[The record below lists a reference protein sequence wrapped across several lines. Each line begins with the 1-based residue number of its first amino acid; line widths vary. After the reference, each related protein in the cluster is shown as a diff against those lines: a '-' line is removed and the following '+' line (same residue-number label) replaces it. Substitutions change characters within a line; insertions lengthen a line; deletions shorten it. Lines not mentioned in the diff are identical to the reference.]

1 MKKLT
6 ILITAILALS
16 MILGACAS
24 VNPQEPVETD
34 PPQTDPEQT
43 YPGGEEVEEPEKP
56 EEPVNQDIDL
66 TGGLAYITDPSVS
79 DDDLND
85 QAEDL
90 NEFALDLYH
99 QLAKEEGNLV
109 YSPYSIYQAFLMVY
123 AGADTETRTQIA
135 EVLDIDLEDGDLV
148 HEWMNALNQ
157 RLTELP
163 DYLPEGSQ
171 PLVFNV
177 ANALWAQKDFH
188 FEQAFLDKL
197 SANYNAGL
205 KLVDFS
211 NPEEAR
217 QVINLWV
224 AAQTNDKIKDLI
236 PQGML
241 NEMTRLVITN
251 AIYFKGAW
259 QNRFDE
265 SHTKNAPFY
274 LLDGSQVDVEMMSNS
289 FNGVALVDD
298 SFTAVRL
305 PYEGGNYAMAL
316 LMPNGDFKDFEST
329 LDEDSFGDIL
339 NRLEDGY
346 MRIDFQMPRFTTE
359 SSFSLADQLKALG
372 MENAFDPMLADFTQ
386 ITGQK
391 DLYISDVVHQAF
403 IDVNE
408 EGTEAAAATA
418 IGMTT
423 TSMPIESYEITLDHP
438 FIYVIY
444 EQTTNTIVFM
454 GRFVKP

>member
-16 MILGACAS
+16 MILGACAP

-43 YPGGEEVEEPEKP
+43 YPGGEEVVEPEKP

-79 DDDLND
+79 EDDLND
-85 QAEDL
+85 HAEDL

-123 AGADTETRTQIA
+123 AGADTETRSQIA
-135 EVLDIDLEDGDLV
+135 DVLDIDLEDGDLV
-148 HEWMNALNQ
+148 HEWMNALN
-157 RLTELP
+157 LKLAELP
-163 DYLPEGSQ
+163 DYMPEGSQ

-274 LLDGSQVDVEMMSNS
+274 LLDGSQVEVEMMSNS

-372 MENAFDPMLADFTQ
+372 MENAFDPTLADFTQ

>member
-16 MILGACAS
+16 MILGACTP

-43 YPGGEEVEEPEKP
+43 YPGGEEVVEPEKP

-123 AGADTETRTQIA
+123 AGADTETRAQIA
-135 EVLDIDLEDGDLV
+135 DALDIDLEDGDLV
-148 HEWMNALNQ
+148 HEWMNALNL

-163 DYLPEGSQ
+163 DYMPEGSQ

-197 SANYNAGL
+197 FANYKAGL

-224 AAQTNDKIKDLI
+224 AAQTNDKIKELI
-236 PQGML
+236 SQGML

-259 QNRFDE
+259 LNRFDE
-265 SHTKNAPFY
+265 DHTKNAPFY
-274 LLDGSQVDVEMMSNS
+274 LLDGSQVEVEMMSNS
-289 FNGVALVDD
+289 FNGGALVND
-298 SFTAVRL
+298 SYTAVRL
-305 PYEGGNYAMAL
+305 PYEGGNYAMVL

-329 LDEDSFGDIL
+329 LDEDGFEDVL
-339 NRLEDGY
+339 NRLADGY
-346 MRIDFQMPRFTTE
+346 NMVDFQMPRFTTE

-372 MENAFDPMLADFTQ
+372 IQNAFDPTLADFSH
-386 ITGQK
+386 ITGKK
-391 DLYISDVVHQAF
+391 DLYISNVIHQAF

-418 IGMTT
+418 LSMTT
-423 TSMPIESYEITLDHP
+423 ASMPIESYEITLDHP

>member
-16 MILGACAS
+16 MILGACAP

-43 YPGGEEVEEPEKP
+43 YPGGEEVVEPEKP
-56 EEPVNQDIDL
+56 EEPVNQDIDI

-79 DDDLND
+79 EDDLND
-85 QAEDL
+85 HAEDL

-99 QLAKEEGNLV
+99 QLAKEEGNLI

-135 EVLDIDLEDGDLV
+135 DALDIDLEDGDLV
-148 HEWMNALNQ
+148 HEWMNALNL

-163 DYLPEGSQ
+163 DYMPEGSQ

-188 FEQAFLDKL
+188 FEEAFLDKL
-197 SANYNAGL
+197 AANYNAGL

-224 AAQTNDKIKDLI
+224 AAQTNDKIKELI
-236 PQGML
+236 SQGML

-259 QNRFDE
+259 QNRFNE
-265 SHTKNAPFY
+265 TNTKNAPFY
-274 LLDGSQVDVEMMSNS
+274 LLDGSQVEVEMMSNS
-289 FNGVALVDD
+289 FNGVALVNDTL
-298 SFTAVRL
+298 TAVRL
-305 PYEGGNYAMAL
+305 P
-316 LMPNGDFKDFEST
+316 
-329 LDEDSFGDIL
+329 
-339 NRLEDGY
+339 
-346 MRIDFQMPRFTTE
+346 
-359 SSFSLADQLKALG
+359 
-372 MENAFDPMLADFTQ
+372 
-386 ITGQK
+386 
-391 DLYISDVVHQAF
+391 
-403 IDVNE
+403 
-408 EGTEAAAATA
+408 
-418 IGMTT
+418 
-423 TSMPIESYEITLDHP
+423 
-438 FIYVIY
+438 
-444 EQTTNTIVFM
+444 
-454 GRFVKP
+454 

>member
-1 MKKLT
+1 MKKQPF
-6 ILITAILALS
+6 LITAILVLS
-16 MILGACAS
+16 MILGACAP
-24 VNPQEPVETD
+24 VNPQEPVATD
-34 PPQTDPEQT
+34 PPQTDPGQA
-43 YPGGEEVEEPEKP
+43 YPGGEEVVEPAKP
-56 EEPVNQDIDL
+56 EEPVNQDMDL

-79 DDDLND
+79 EDDLND
-85 QAEDL
+85 HAEDI
-90 NEFALDLYH
+90 NNFALDLYH
-99 QLAKEEGNLV
+99 QLAKEEGNLI

-123 AGADTETRTQIA
+123 AGADTETRSQIA
-135 EVLDIDLEDGDLV
+135 DVLDIDLEDGDLV
-148 HEWMNALNQ
+148 HEWMNALN
-157 RLTELP
+157 LKLAELP

-211 NPEEAR
+211 NSEEVR

-224 AAQTNDKIKDLI
+224 ATQTNDKIKDLI

-265 SHTKNAPFY
+265 IHTKNAPFY

-289 FNGVALVDD
+289 FNGVALVND

-329 LDEDSFGDIL
+329 LDEDIFGDIL

-346 MRIDFQMPRFTTE
+346 MMIDFHMPRFTTE

-372 MENAFDPMLADFTQ
+372 IENAFDSTLADFTQ

>member
-274 LLDGSQVDVEMMSNS
+274 LLDGSQVEVEMMSNS